1 MEQGSREILSH
12 KKENKMA
19 WRLLLTIM
27 MLFALESPALAQE
40 SRIDGATV
48 TLDQSVH
55 FITADGSDVVIE
67 AGHYQVEAAQEW
79 LRVIP
84 GERRDALLLEAQST
98 QHEETIEESIALSFA
113 SDEDTHHLVLLMPG
127 GKSLQ
132 AMGTVSGVRSRRAL
146 APRRRVPQAQI
157 RQQYRARQQQ
167 LASRRQQQLP
177 ASAKRSPR
185 TSRTQTS
192 PKQAPQRERQQ
203 LTLRRQQQLSIGA
216 VRPLSPGAVRSQLTP
231 EQALR
236 EKGVDIGGG
245 PSRPRTNHYSGSAPG
260 GPSGGQATP
269 NTETLAFDYFEC
281 GQSGHRAVNAFLLAM
296 ASHAVYPIVSN
307 GNDNEDWS
315 KFKARMKNQ
324 FLGFGMTA
332 FTPIQSS
339 DSGTQVAV
347 MSNDNCIIVV
357 YRGSQSPT
365 TVDGVKDW
373 MVDFNVT
380 PFPPLIPV
388 NSQAFPP
395 SWWPI
400 GMVVSNGSY
409 LALQSVYPAVRNAI
423 EAQQSP
429 SNSKNLFITGHSL
442 GGGLAILTAYY
453 LQGEDQI
460 VTAGVYTFGGPKVGG
475 LGFRNVYNSLSI
487 PTYRW
492 TFDLDP
498 VTLLP
503 PSLDDNLALGAVG
516 VKLGLPRLISLL
528 AYDKLP
534 PVLSTFRHVGNR
546 VRPQGNFGAE
556 CVHAITTYGE
566 GIRRMLTTSQR
577 NQLPT
582 GWLQNPGVP
591 VGDCLL

>member
-1 MEQGSREILSH
+1 MKQPRWFMISLCSLLC
-12 KKENKMA
+12 A
-19 WRLLLTIM
+19 LLLAT
-27 MLFALESPALAQE
+27 E
-40 SRIDGATV
+40 SRATTTDPHTTINID
-48 TLDQSVH
+48 SPIH
-55 FITADGSDVVIE
+55 FLAADGSDVVVVP
-67 AGHYQVEAAQEW
+67 GTYQVEAAEEW
-79 LRVIP
+79 LRLIP
-84 GERRDALLLEAQST
+84 GERRDALLLDAQST
-98 QHEETIEESIALSFA
+98 QHEETIEESIVLSF
-113 SDEDTHHLVLLMPG
+113 SNDEDTHHLVLLMPG
-127 GKSLQ
+127 GKGLQ
-132 AMGTVSGVRSRRAL
+132 SMGSVSGVRSRRAL
-146 APRRRVPQAQI
+146 SPRRRVSQAQI
-157 RQQYRARQQQ
+157 RQRYRARQRQ
-167 LASRRQQQLP
+167 LALRRQQQLP
-177 ASAKRSPR
+177 ASAARRSPR
-185 TSRTQTS
+185 TGGTQIS
-192 PKQAPQRERQQ
+192 
-203 LTLRRQQQLSIGA
+203 
-216 VRPLSPGAVRSQLTP
+216 P

-236 EKGVDIGGG
+236 QGGLDLGGG
-245 PSRPRTNHYSGSAPG
+245 PSRSPGANILKRRKPSSGRSG
-260 GPSGGQATP
+260 RPSGGQAP
-269 NTETLAFDYFEC
+269 PRAEILPAFDYFEC

-307 GNDNEDWS
+307 GNDNEDGNWR
-315 KFKARMKNQ
+315 KFEARIQNQ
-324 FLGFGMTA
+324 FLGFGMNAITL
-332 FTPIQSS
+332 IQSS

-357 YRGSQSPT
+357 YRGSQSPMNL
-365 TVDGVKDW
+365 DGVKDW

-395 SWWPI
+395 SWWPL

-475 LGFRNVYNSLSI
+475 LGFRNVYNSLNIPI

-492 TFDLDP
+492 RFDLDP

-503 PSLDDNLALGAVG
+503 PTSLADNLALGAVG
-516 VKLGLPRLISLL
+516 VKLGLPHLIALL

-546 VRPQGNFGAE
+546 MRPQGNFGAE

-566 GIRRMLTTSQR
+566 GIRRRLTANQR

-582 GWLQNPGVP
+582 GWLQNPGVS